1 MADTPATLGLVGLE
15 VALARFDGEGTAV
28 QKYAAAKARAE
39 HGAAW
44 IQEVGFVERHHDGRL
59 LLRGTFAGHY
69 LDVDEGDRFSQ
80 KGAGEGAIAGGL
92 VGALL
97 GPAGIA
103 LGLIVGGAIGAHTG
117 APTDTEAEPEELAE
131 QLRAAV
137 PRSSS
142 AIVLVAAAADVD
154 EMVAALGD
162 SEQDLNRRELT
173 EEQGAALQASLAAA
187 PPASSEY

>member
-1 MADTPATLGLVGLE
+1 MWPIRPLRLDLVGLE

-44 IQEVGFVERHHDGRL
+44 IQEVGFVNV
-59 LLRGTFAGHY
+59 TTMAGF
-69 LDVDEGDRFSQ
+69 FSAAPSRATIWTSMRATVSRK

-117 APTDTEAEPEELAE
+117 APTDTEAEPEELC
-131 QLRAAV
+131 
-137 PRSSS
+137 
-142 AIVLVAAAADVD
+142 
-154 EMVAALGD
+154 
-162 SEQDLNRRELT
+162 
-173 EEQGAALQASLAAA
+173 
-187 PPASSEY
+187 

>member
-1 MADTPATLGLVGLE
+1 M
-15 VALARFDGEGTAV
+15 
-28 QKYAAAKARAE
+28 
-39 HGAAW
+39 
-44 IQEVGFVERHHDGRL
+44 
-59 LLRGTFAGHY
+59 
-69 LDVDEGDRFSQ
+69 
-80 KGAGEGAIAGGL
+80 
-92 VGALL
+92 
-97 GPAGIA
+97 
-103 LGLIVGGAIGAHTG
+103 
-117 APTDTEAEPEELAE
+117 
-131 QLRAAV
+131 